1 MKRAER
7 LYALVDHL
15 RARSPRTVSATALAR
30 TFEVT
35 SRTIERDILALQQAG
50 VPIYADQGR
59 TGGYAIRRD
68 FSLLPLQLTGA
79 EALAAATGLALLD
92 GSPLRAAARTAR
104 DKIISALPEARHRD
118 AVRLLSR
125 TYVIGDDKHR
135 AGDEIIE
142 RAVVN
147 GIVVKISYLSSTNE
161 KSEREVE
168 PLGLLR
174 ADDHWY
180 LVGWCRLRK
189 GVRGFR
195 TDRIAAVEATGETAP
210 HRPESLLADDLA
222 RWSARRLD
230 S

>member
-15 RARSPRTVSATALAR
+15 RARSPRTASATALAEA
-30 TFEVT
+30 FEVT
-35 SRTIERDILALQQAG
+35 PRTIGRDILALQKAG

-59 TGGYAIRRD
+59 TGGYAISRE

-79 EALAAATGLALLD
+79 EALAPATGPAMLA
-92 GSPLRAAARTAR
+92 GSPLQASARSAR
-104 DKIISALPEARHRD
+104 DKIISALPEARHRE
-118 AVRLLSR
+118 AIRLLSR
-125 TYVIGDDKHR
+125 TYVIGDDQHR
-135 AGDEIIE
+135 ESGELLE
-142 RAVVN
+142 RAVV
-147 GIVVKISYLSSTNE
+147 GGTVLTISYRSSTGE
-161 KSEREVE
+161 ESDREIE

-174 ADDHWY
+174 GDDHWY

-195 TDRIAAVEATGETAP
+195 TDRIVAVEATGETAP

-230 S
+230 C